1 MKMVLVHGAGGTPTT
16 WSEVAPRLLAAGHEV
31 VAVTNPMRSLTG
43 DVANT
48 SAAVDAMVGMTDRTE
63 PRQAGVADSR
73 DREGQEGRPSPLSPV
88 LLVGHSYGG
97 AVITDAGRHPAV
109 VGLVYVAAFGPDEG
123 ETVNQIVE
131 RYPPAEVAKYMRR
144 GPDGEWASEHTD
156 EYWAEIGWDLT
167 AAQRDTFHAGARASE
182 NAIFTQPTGV
192 PAWRTLPSW
201 YLVATQ
207 DRTLRP
213 EIQRDMAARMGATVT
228 QTPGSHF
235 TPLVRPTEVVALIEE
250 ATTLLAATAW

>member
-31 VAVTNPMRSLTG
+31 VVVTNPMRSLTG

-48 SAAVDAMVGMTDRTE
+48 SAAVDAMVGVSDRSE
-63 PRQAGVADSR
+63 LY
-73 DREGQEGRPSPLSPV
+73 EGQEGRASPLSPV

-97 AVITDAGRHPAV
+97 AVITNAGRHPAV

-131 RYPPAEVAKYMRR
+131 RYPPAEVSKYMRR
-144 GPDGEWASEHTD
+144 GSNGEWASEHTD

-201 YLVATQ
+201 YLVAAQ

>member
-1 MKMVLVHGAGGTPTT
+1 MPSQH
-16 WSEVAPRLLAAGHEV
+16 
-31 VAVTNPMRSLTG
+31 
-43 DVANT
+43 
-48 SAAVDAMVGMTDRTE
+48 GMTDCTE
-63 PRQAGVADSR
+63 PRQAGAADGR
-73 DREGQEGRPSPLSPV
+73 DRGGEGRMPGRLSPV

-97 AVITDAGRHPAV
+97 AVITNAGRHPAV

-144 GPDGEWASEHTD
+144 GPNGEWASEHTD
-156 EYWAEIGWDLT
+156 EYWAEVGWDLT

-182 NAIFTQPTGV
+182 NAIFTQPTGR

-201 YLVATQ
+201 YLVAQQ

-213 EIQRDMAARMGATVT
+213 EIQRDMAARMDATVT

-235 TPLVRPTEVVALIEE
+235 TPLVRPAEVVALIEQATGHL
-250 ATTLLAATAW
+250 ATTAC